1 MQPRNGPELLS
12 EVLSRLFLTR
22 GWASTQQRIQLELA
36 WKQTVGAEVAGQTS
50 LGTFKRGVLEVVVG
64 NPILLQ
70 EIAHF
75 QRRAYLDKLTQILG
89 GPLIKELRPRV
100 GKI

>member
-1 MQPRNGPELLS
+1 M
-12 EVLSRLFLTR
+12 
-22 GWASTQQRIQLELA
+22 
-36 WKQTVGAEVAGQTS
+36 AGQTS

-89 GPLIKELRPRV
+89 GPLIKELRLRV